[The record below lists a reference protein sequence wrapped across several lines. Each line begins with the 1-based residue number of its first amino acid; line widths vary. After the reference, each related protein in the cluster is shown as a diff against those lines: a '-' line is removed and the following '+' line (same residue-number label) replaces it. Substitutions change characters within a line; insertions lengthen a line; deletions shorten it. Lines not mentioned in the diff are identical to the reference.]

1 MKDKTK
7 KRKWNWAQILA
18 IFVLITLVISMVYA
32 IVNLI
37 TAPSGNVPEG
47 QQTKGDY
54 SLMLMQCVLGVVV
67 YFYHQLLVKK

>member
-1 MKDKTK
+1 MKDKMK

-47 QQTKGDY
+47 Q
-54 SLMLMQCVLGVVV
+54 
-67 YFYHQLLVKK
+67 

>member
-1 MKDKTK
+1 MEKRIN

-18 IFVLITLVISMVYA
+18 IFVLLTLVISIVYA

-67 YFYHQLLVKK
+67 LFLPS

>member
-47 QQTKGDY
+47 QQTKGDTHLCLC
-54 SLMLMQCVLGVVV
+54 SVFLAW
-67 YFYHQLLVKK
+67 